1 MGCGMY
7 TQTDLLRWRLNS
19 YAALSFLVL
28 LLCGVLMMGIPLRAG
43 GEKSARQLLTVLTMS
58 RVQSVAGWADHSL
71 SVVWHTALRPGVRAL
86 LEQGTAEN
94 EKANAL
100 LAASMGIT
108 GDTAALSLYNG
119 AGKRVAHSG
128 VHIPD
133 ALCEEA
139 LRSDHPVFV
148 SAPFE
153 LHSSRYMLF
162 SVPITANASHDAVG
176 APFVMS
182 VKGAEIIG
190 RVFLL
195 RDLNSLEKILAP
207 SPEATVPAA
216 CVLFMNDGMLGTSQ
230 YKTDKAFQEGRT
242 RALRGERGIVTSDDM
257 VYCYAPVKVNGWGL
271 VAAVSLSI
279 LHEPV
284 NRQFW
289 TFMGA
294 TVLVYVIC
302 MAGFI
307 FLSRPLTGKILMRA
321 HELEKDVN
329 ERRKAQE
336 ELEKAHTLL
345 QQAYEERRE
354 LAGNILATL
363 EQLRSE
369 MATELHDNAGQ
380 QLTTLLLL
388 LDYAQKRLQAGKL
401 KPAAFFSVLKRAAK
415 QVQALQKD
423 IRRMSHGLYPPALNL
438 SGLSHTIKQLCNDFE
453 GGGLCIHCD
462 AAPLPATSEETAL
475 SLYRITQE
483 CLTNIVRHAEATEVF
498 ISLQLRENIIY
509 LTIEDNGK
517 GFILPKKGLVG
528 HLGLRLI
535 QERAQYC
542 NGTVTIETAP
552 GEGTLVLVELPV

>member
-1 MGCGMY
+1 MY

-28 LLCGVLMMGIPLRAG
+28 LLCGALMMGIPLREG
-43 GEKSARQLLTVLTMS
+43 GENSARQLLTVLTTS

-71 SVVWHTALRPGVRAL
+71 SVVWHIALRPGVRAL
-86 LEQGTAEN
+86 LERGEAEN
-94 EKANAL
+94 DKSNAL

-119 AGKRVAHSG
+119 VGRRVAHSG

-148 SAPFE
+148 SAPFG

-176 APFVMS
+176 APFVVS

-190 RVFLL
+190 RVLLL
-195 RDLNSLEKILAP
+195 RDLSALEKILAP
-207 SPEATVPAA
+207 TMGAIVPAS
-216 CVLFMNDGMLGTSQ
+216 CVLFMNDSMLGTTQ
-230 YKTDKAFQEGRT
+230 YKADKAFQEGSQ
-242 RALRGERGIVTSDDM
+242 RALRGDRGIVASEDM
-257 VYCYAPVKVNGWGL
+257 VYCYAPVNTHGWGL
-271 VAAVSLSI
+271 VAAVPLSV
-279 LHEPV
+279 LHAPV

-294 TVLVYVIC
+294 TVLVYIIC

-321 HELEKDVN
+321 HELEKEID
-329 ERRKAQE
+329 ERRNAQE
-336 ELEKAHTLL
+336 ELEKAHALL
-345 QQAYEERRE
+345 QEAYEQRRE

-380 QLTTLLLL
+380 QLTTLLLS

-401 KPAAFFSVLKRAAK
+401 KPAAFFAVLDRAAK

-423 IRRMSHGLYPPALNL
+423 IRRMSHGLFPPALNL
-438 SGLSHTIKQLCNDFE
+438 AGLSHTIKQLCKDFE
-453 GGGLCIHCD
+453 NGGLRIHCD
-462 AAPLPATSEETAL
+462 ATPLPATSEETAL

-483 CLTNIVRHAEATEVF
+483 CLTNIVRHAAATEVF

-509 LTIEDNGK
+509 LTIEDNGR
-517 GFILPKKGLVG
+517 GFTLPAKGLVG

-552 GEGTLVLVELPV
+552 GEGTLVLVELPL